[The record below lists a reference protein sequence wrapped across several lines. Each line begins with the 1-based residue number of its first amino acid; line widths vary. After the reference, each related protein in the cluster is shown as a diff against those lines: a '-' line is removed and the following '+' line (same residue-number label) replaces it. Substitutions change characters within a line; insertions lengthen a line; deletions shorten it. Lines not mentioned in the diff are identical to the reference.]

1 MLCGALAGLSKF
13 LIVGFSRTANA
24 VAASVS
30 ALAERLQHVC
40 AGKSALMVGEAEG
53 VTHRLTGSPAH
64 SRGSLALCD
73 SGRRKLTAHFCCKA
87 VSWLG

>member
-1 MLCGALAGLSKF
+1 MMLCGSLAGLSKF

-40 AGKSALMVGEAEG
+40 AGKSALMVGERLK
-53 VTHRLTGSPAH
+53 VSLTGSPAH
-64 SRGSLALCD
+64 SRGQLALCD
-73 SGRRKLTAHFCCKA
+73 SGSRKLTAHFCCKA